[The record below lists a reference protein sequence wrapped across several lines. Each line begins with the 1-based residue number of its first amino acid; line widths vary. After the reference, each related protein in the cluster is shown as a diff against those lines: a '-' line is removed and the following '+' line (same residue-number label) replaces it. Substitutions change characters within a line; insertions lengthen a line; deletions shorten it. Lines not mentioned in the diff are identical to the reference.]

1 MSGSSSG
8 YNTFKL
14 ARRTVINV
22 DPAVDSPLLSV
33 RGDGRAVGVV
43 VNRLGSGPDA
53 DLGVFQANT
62 CFKRGC
68 ERTDASFSG
77 EMVVGN
83 PVANKEDGTFS
94 ITLPAGRYNATLVT
108 DGAPVTAKLKLSGLS
123 RSLSLRPTT
132 PTRPIFSSITGVSPE
147 QPGHVYSTG
156 GRSYTFNA
164 PTYLF
169 EQSRYVTLAGGAITD
184 GTCVIF
190 GEAPPNHIYLPTC
203 PTLSPGDNRVG
214 LYSTINAPPESV
226 SPNTFATASLTAPLP
241 ADQLISVGGYVV
253 SATPLTKTDRMQ
265 LAVQLPQ
272 RAG

>member
-1 MSGSSSG
+1 M
-8 YNTFKL
+8 
-14 ARRTVINV
+14 
-22 DPAVDSPLLSV
+22 
-33 RGDGRAVGVV
+33 V

-53 DLGVFQANT
+53 DLGFFQGNS

-77 EMVVGN
+77 EMIVGG
-83 PVANKEDGTFS
+83 PSAYQEDGTIS

-132 PTRPIFSSITGVSPE
+132 ATRPIFSSITGVSPE

-156 GRSYTFNA
+156 GRSYKFNA

-169 EQSRYVTLAGGAITD
+169 EQARYTTLAGGAITD

-190 GEAPPNHIYLPTC
+190 GEAPPNHIYLPEC
-203 PTLSPGDNRVG
+203 PTLSPTDTRVK
-214 LYSTINAPPESV
+214 LYSLMNAPPESV
-226 SPNTFATASLTAPLP
+226 SPNTFVTASLTAPLP
-241 ADQLISVGGYVV
+241 ADQLVSVGGYVV
-253 SATPLTKTDRMQ
+253 SATPLTSTKRMQ